1 MTEIFR
7 TPPPNFSKSSLG
19 VSNHIW
25 IVPMVL
31 YDFLGQKNR
40 ILKFSKILLHI
51 MTPHTPA

>member
-1 MTEIFR
+1 MVESK
-7 TPPPNFSKSSLG
+7 PPPNFSKSSLG